1 MLFTSQFNKLLWSLK
16 RKLNISHKRAYHL
29 ALEAFKETSPVDGA
43 SWEFTTNNAL
53 FIEALALAVVH
64 NASVKVIP
72 FNKYSNFPKRRYALE
87 LTVDRIGA
95 DQRSRM
101 SHPLFCDI
109 VERSPSLKKMKMV
122 MLFDTVIIPIQKG
135 DHLIKRGLFLHCA
148 KTVQ

>member
-109 VERSPSLKKMKMV
+109 VEAFPFSKKDEDGDALRYRDYSDSKGRSPDKKRFI
-122 MLFDTVIIPIQKG
+122 LT
-135 DHLIKRGLFLHCA
+135 LC
-148 KTVQ
+148 